1 MVLPVVVVGWAVV
14 GPADPM
20 TWLQRGGDP
29 HLPLSDVPPIPPTTT
44 GPSAGQVRPH
54 RAACDVSCLLL
65 AVDLPSCQRMLAPR
79 YSPKAGFGKGR
90 VRRLGHLLFSP
101 TGDLT
106 GDLFFFLNP

>member
-54 RAACDVSCLLL
+54 RAACEVS
-65 AVDLPSCQRMLAPR
+65 P
-79 YSPKAGFGKGR
+79 
-90 VRRLGHLLFSP
+90 
-101 TGDLT
+101 LT
-106 GDLFFFLNP
+106 GAMPEMRRERAGNSC